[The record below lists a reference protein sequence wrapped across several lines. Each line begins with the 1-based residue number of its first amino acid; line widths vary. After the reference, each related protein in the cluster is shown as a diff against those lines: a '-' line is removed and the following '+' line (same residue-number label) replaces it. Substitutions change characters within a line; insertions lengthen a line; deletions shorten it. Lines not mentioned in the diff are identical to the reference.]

1 MKLPNNRGQTLHLN
15 FADNLALSLETSKLL
30 DSGEIIKVVTKE
42 TLTEFLTTYGDVL
55 TEEDMKDF
63 CAEFDGMGSGEF
75 SATELVYQLME
86 DLIM

>member
-1 MKLPNNRGQTLHLN
+1 MNEAL
-15 FADNLALSLETSKLL
+15 LSLETSKLL

-42 TLTEFLTTYGDVL
+42 TITEFLTTYGDVL
-55 TEEDMKDF
+55 TEDDMKDF

-86 DLIM
+86 DLAM